1 MDKKKISIVLGFVC
15 LLVSIAI
22 AIQIRTITATMAT
35 SDPTFE
41 NDELRDDVL
50 RWKDRYNEAYEEL
63 GRLTKELEVQ
73 RGKATENDTTL
84 EEKEE
89 QLKTGAA
96 ALGTTEATGKG
107 IIITLKDNSNI
118 KVETLGVAEDPNK
131 YIIHDED
138 ILNVVNELKNAG
150 AEAISVNGQRIVS
163 SSSIV
168 CIGNVIKVN
177 GEKVGAPF
185 VIKAIGN
192 QETLYYALTRVG
204 GYIEL
209 LTPDVD
215 IKIERPI
222 NNIIVEK
229 YSGTFKAKYMREVK

>member
-192 QETLYYALTRVG
+192 Q
-204 GYIEL
+204 
-209 LTPDVD
+209 
-215 IKIERPI
+215 
-222 NNIIVEK
+222 
-229 YSGTFKAKYMREVK
+229 